1 MNWNDCAI
9 LGQLPLVPVAP
20 KPATRRP
27 GQVVYVKGKQGR
39 LMPKIILSPKAV
51 RVLESRWNSFDSM
64 EI

>member
-1 MNWNDCAI
+1 MGMI
-9 LGQLPLVPVAP
+9 LRQMSLVPVAP

-27 GQVVYVKGKQGR
+27 GQVVYIKGNQRR
-39 LMPKIILSPKAV
+39 LKPKIILSPKAV